1 MMEGTGIGGPGY
13 EIKGEFLENGFN
25 TNDISHTKGVL
36 SMARTQ
42 YQLDSAGSQFFIM
55 TDDATQLDGAYAAF
69 GKLISGEDVL
79 DKLNVVKVNGQTPI
93 ERIEIESIKINL
105 NGYNAKEAVKI
116 KG

>member
-1 MMEGTGIGGPGY
+1 M
-13 EIKGEFLENGFN
+13 
-25 TNDISHTKGVL
+25 VL
-36 SMARTQ
+36 M
-42 YQLDSAGSQFFIM
+42 QL
-55 TDDATQLDGAYAAF
+55 L

-79 DKLNVVKVNGQTPI
+79 EKLNVVKVDGQTPI